1 MANRIMFNIASE
13 IGTRLTGI
21 EAVIVVGVTP
31 KHEQALEYAARFE
44 QGLA

>member
-1 MANRIMFNIASE
+1 MLNIASE
-13 IGTRLTGI
+13 IGTRLTRI
-21 EAVIVVGVTP
+21 QAVIVIGVTP

>member
-1 MANRIMFNIASE
+1 MENVLMLNVATE
-13 IGTRLTGI
+13 IGPRLTGI
-21 EAVIVVGVTP
+21 EVVIVVGVTP

>member
-1 MANRIMFNIASE
+1 MANVLMLNMASE

-21 EAVIVVGVTP
+21 EAVIVPGVTP
-31 KHEQALEYAARFE
+31 KHEQALKYASRLK

>member
-1 MANRIMFNIASE
+1 MANRIVFNIASE

>member
-1 MANRIMFNIASE
+1 MANRIMFKIASE

>member
-1 MANRIMFNIASE
+1 MLSTASE
-13 IGTRLTGI
+13 IETRLTGI

-31 KHEQALEYAARFE
+31 KHEQALEYAARFK

>member
-1 MANRIMFNIASE
+1 MTNVLMLNMASE

-31 KHEQALEYAARFE
+31 KHEQALEYAAGFE
-44 QGLA
+44 QELA